1 MNALRSELMRM
12 RSDLTL
18 LGFLALA
25 LILSLTGSG
34 DAVLIAA
41 LYAAYRYTN
50 EIRTGVVARAVLFA
64 RRNSVLLA
72 RTVASALCGVLIGA
86 VWTVGS
92 LVVPWGN
99 PDYATMLVGAP
110 LGAMCG
116 LFAGVVV
123 RNYFAAPMLVATV
136 YIGLV
141 YTAAVRPGL
150 EPVVPVLGVGVA
162 LVLGAAAWTAM
173 ARHDMRS

>member
-12 RSDLTL
+12 RTDLTL

-25 LILSLTGSG
+25 LILAATDSG

-50 EIRTGVVARAVLFA
+50 EIRTGVVARAVLFGQ
-64 RRNSVLLA
+64 RNSVLLA
-72 RTVASALCGVLIGA
+72 RIAVSALSGVLIGV

-92 LVVPWGN
+92 LIVPWGN
-99 PDYATMLVGAP
+99 PDYGTMLVGAP
-110 LGAMCG
+110 LGAVCG

-136 YIGLV
+136 YVGLM

-150 EPVVPVLGVGVA
+150 EPVLPVLGVGVA
-162 LVLGAAAWTAM
+162 LVLGAAAWMAM
-173 ARHDMRS
+173 TLRDLRC